1 MSAAYHK
8 TALCAINYVV
18 TYKKIGEKKK
28 KIDRLRKEK
37 KAVPE

>member
-1 MSAAYHK
+1 MRGLRTKLGSYE
-8 TALCAINYVV
+8 V
-18 TYKKIGEKKK
+18 KKIGEKKK